1 MIGSNY
7 RALSGIIIKV
17 LWIGGYGRCL
27 HMVV

>member
-1 MIGSNY
+1 MIGSYYKN
-7 RALSGIIIKV
+7 LSGIIKV